1 MEAAPAYRVTLR
13 FYEELNFFL
22 RPEQRKRDIEHAFNG
37 RRSVKD
43 LVESLGVPH
52 VEIDFILVNGESV
65 DFSYIVRDG
74 DRISVYPEFETL
86 GIGGVQ
92 RLRPFPLRDP
102 RFVLD
107 VQLEKLAR
115 RLRLL
120 GFDVDFS
127 RGRDDGELARIAGE
141 EKRILLSRDRQLMMR
156 KIVSRGMYVQSTDP
170 EGQVDEVLKRLQL
183 RDLCRPFTR
192 CVECNGMIG
201 IFDADAPGS
210 RDAAAG
216 IPPGVRSWCREYYR
230 CGGCGR
236 IYWKGSHYEKLKNR
250 VEKLLPGWTI

>member
-1 MEAAPAYRVTLR
+1 MDGAPAYRVILR

-22 RPEQRKRDIEHAFNG
+22 RPEQRKRDIAHAFSG

-43 LVESLGVPH
+43 LIESFGVPH
-52 VEIDFILVNGESV
+52 VEVDLILVNGESV
-65 DFSYIVRDG
+65 DFSYIVCDG
-74 DRISVYPEFETL
+74 DIISVYPEFETL
-86 GIGGVQ
+86 SISNVQ
-92 RLRPFPLRDP
+92 RLRPLPLREP

-107 VQLEKLAR
+107 VHLEKLAR

-127 RGRDDGELARIAGE
+127 RGRDDGELARIAE
-141 EKRILLSRDRQLMMR
+141 RDKRILLSRDRQLMMR
-156 KIVSRGMYVQSTDP
+156 KIVSRGLYVRSTDP
-170 EGQVDEVLKRLQL
+170 DGQVAEVLERLQL

-192 CVECNGMIG
+192 CVACNGMIG
-201 IFDADAPGS
+201 KFDADDPGS

-230 CGGCGR
+230 CAGCGR
-236 IYWKGSHYEKLKNR
+236 IYWKGSHYERLIKR
-250 VEKLLPGWTI
+250 VEKILSGG